1 MEAQITLSNPGSSLK
16 YGVTEKKKAELDVL
30 QSQVIDTQA
39 EVLQQQIIVASL
51 TEKSKRFQDFLLGAD
66 NYRTVT
72 LNNKTLVDQVI
83 QNAYDL
89 SYNSKNAFSKM
100 TTSNEN
106 TKQVALGTNDL
117 INKLIYS
124 VEIINKLSNLVI
136 RKKALNP
143 LISDDLI
150 SRINTAGTDANN
162 AVALTLIALKS
173 ILAAEASSLEAE
185 ASITLESRQA
195 LKLYFTL
202 SGEES
207 IDMPLLSANAVLDI
221 SKEASIRD
229 LIYAAYNEALRSYN
243 QTDTANDETTR
254 QLSIATNNLNKAQI
268 KLASFQSALAAAN
281 AAALA
286 S

>member
-1 MEAQITLSNPGSSLK
+1 METQILHSGPKLQR
-16 YGVTEKKKAELDVL
+16 YGITEKKKAELDSL
-30 QSQVIDTQA
+30 KNQVIDAGAIVQ
-39 EVLQQQIIVASL
+39 QQQIIVNSL
-51 TEKSKRFQDFLLGAD
+51 NEKATRYQGYLLVAD
-66 NYRTVT
+66 ANRTHA
-72 LNNKTLVDQVI
+72 LSNKNLIDQVV

-89 SYNSKNAFSKM
+89 GYNSRNAFNM
-100 TTSNEN
+100 TAASSNNTTLVAEN
-106 TKQVALGTNDL
+106 ISDL

-173 ILAAEASSLEAE
+173 TLAAEASILESE
-185 ASITLESRQA
+185 AAITLENKQA
-195 LKLYFTL
+195 TKLYLTL
-202 SGEES
+202 TDEKS
-207 IDMPLLSANAVLDI
+207 IDAPLSPQPVTDT
-221 SKEASIRD
+221 SIRA
-229 LIYAAYNEALRSYN
+229 LLYNAYKNSQIAYDKAN
-243 QTDTANDETTR
+243 TANDETAR
-254 QLSIATNNLNKAQI
+254 QLNYASTNLSKAQI
-268 KLASFQSALAAAN
+268 RLQSLQSGLAAAT

>member
-1 MEAQITLSNPGSSLK
+1 METQIPHSGPKLQR
-16 YGVTEKKKAELDVL
+16 YGITEKKKAELDSL
-30 QSQVIDTQA
+30 KNQVIDAGAIVQ
-39 EVLQQQIIVASL
+39 QQQIIVNSL
-51 TEKSKRFQDFLLGAD
+51 NEKATRYQGYLLVAEA
-66 NYRTVT
+66 NRAHA
-72 LNNKTLVDQVI
+72 LSNKNLIDQVV

-89 SYNSKNAFSKM
+89 SYNSRNAFYK
-100 TTSNEN
+100 TTSSSGDASLVAEN
-106 TKQVALGTNDL
+106 ISDL

-173 ILAAEASSLEAE
+173 TLAAEASILESE
-185 ASITLESRQA
+185 AAITLENKQA
-195 LKLYFTL
+195 TKLYLTL
-202 SGEES
+202 TDEKS
-207 IDMPLLSANAVLDI
+207 IDTPLSLHPVSETCIRGLLYNAYKNSQLAYDKAN
-221 SKEASIRD
+221 
-229 LIYAAYNEALRSYN
+229 
-243 QTDTANDETTR
+243 TANDETVR
-254 QLSIATNNLNKAQI
+254 QLNYATTNLSKAQI
-268 KLASFQSALAAAN
+268 KLQSLQSGLAAAT

>member
-1 MEAQITLSNPGSSLK
+1 METQILHSGPKLQR
-16 YGVTEKKKAELDVL
+16 YGITEKKKAELDSL
-30 QSQVIDTQA
+30 KNQVIDAGAIVQ
-39 EVLQQQIIVASL
+39 QQQIIVNSL
-51 TEKSKRFQDFLLGAD
+51 NEKATRYQGYLLVAD
-66 NYRTVT
+66 ANRAHA
-72 LNNKTLVDQVI
+72 LSNKNLIDQVV

-89 SYNSKNAFSKM
+89 GYNSRNAFNK
-100 TTSNEN
+100 TTSSSGDASL
-106 TKQVALGTNDL
+106 VAEDISDL

-173 ILAAEASSLEAE
+173 TLAAEASILESE
-185 ASITLESRQA
+185 AAITLENKQA
-195 LKLYFTL
+195 TKLYLTL
-202 SGEES
+202 TDEKS
-207 IDMPLLSANAVLDI
+207 IDTPLSLQPVTDT
-221 SKEASIRD
+221 SIRA
-229 LIYAAYNEALRSYN
+229 LLYNAYKNSQLAYDKAN
-243 QTDTANDETTR
+243 IANDETAR
-254 QLSIATNNLNKAQI
+254 QLNYATTNLSKAQI
-268 KLASFQSALAAAN
+268 KLQSLQSGLAAAT

>member
-150 SRINTAGTDANN
+150 SRINTAGSDANN

-185 ASITLESRQA
+185 ASITLESKQA

-202 SGEES
+202 SGKES

-229 LIYAAYNEALRSYN
+229 LIYEAYNEALRSYN
-243 QTDTANDETTR
+243 QTDAANDETTR